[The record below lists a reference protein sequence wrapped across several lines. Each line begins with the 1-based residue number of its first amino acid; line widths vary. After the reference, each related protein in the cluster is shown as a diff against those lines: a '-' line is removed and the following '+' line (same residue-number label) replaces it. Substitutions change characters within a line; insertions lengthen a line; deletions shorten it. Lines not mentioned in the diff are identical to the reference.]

1 MKKSRQGAAFL
12 FFRKRF
18 KVFAGRGIVI
28 PGFAARE
35 YAVAVV
41 DGQQVV
47 AGSVFYIMTAVMF
60 TVFTDF
66 R

>member
-1 MKKSRQGAAFL
+1 MKKSRRLAAFL

-18 KVFAGRGIVI
+18 KIFAGRGIVVL
-28 PGFAARE
+28 GLAAGV

-41 DGQQVV
+41 DGQQV
-47 AGSVFYIMTAVMF
+47 ADGSVFYIMTAVMF

-66 R
+66 G